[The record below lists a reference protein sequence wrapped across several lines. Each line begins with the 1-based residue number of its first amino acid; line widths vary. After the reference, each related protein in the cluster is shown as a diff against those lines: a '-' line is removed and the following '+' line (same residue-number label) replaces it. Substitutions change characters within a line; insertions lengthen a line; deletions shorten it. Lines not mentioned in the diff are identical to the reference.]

1 MKCIKIN
8 PITKIYPLL
17 ILIVITVFPTTS
29 FGETFTL
36 NSCPATTDLFDHMS
50 EQIDDRIEG
59 VTVSNATKAIFSTRG
74 NLTSPWVRSSTAWT
88 NNGSSID
95 WTGMSPWNS
104 RGGYTRAG
112 TLITPR
118 HIALAN
124 HYSLSVGDTVL
135 FVDDDNNTETRT
147 VSSVRRVLTTDI
159 QIAKLNSDL
168 PSSFTHYPILD
179 NETFEKYL
187 SDGYNMND
195 STLPSVM
202 FDQQDHAI
210 VKNTRKSELISGS
223 FLGHSTS
230 TEVTRATFNEN
241 LIGGDS
247 GNPGFVLIGGKPVL
261 LLTHLSSVAGPSYP
275 FHKDDIQNSIDSM
288 GGSYQLS
295 DIDLECFNAP
305 IVLDGSSTFS
315 VVEDA
320 PNGTSVGTVGIK
332 HNVDEDTPYF
342 TFSGGN
348 DDGLLAINSG
358 TGEVTIAN
366 STLINSSSFPR
377 TVIVMVEENGEGGKA
392 SIGSYN
398 VRINSY
404 PFFDSLEYNFDV
416 DEYSNVNTVVGDT
429 SATDAQSDALTYTIL
444 SGNVAGIFAINAT
457 TGVITVANK
466 NLLDFETNSI
476 HSLIVQA
483 QESVSANTL
492 SVDVPVNISVND
504 LNYDFGEE
512 NYAFEIEELDANNAI
527 VGSVTATIVDDVEDI
542 SEIYYQ
548 IIAGNDDEIFE
559 IDSATG
565 AITIVDNTDL
575 DGNNI
580 YNLSIGVGDGMGSD
594 VLTSVSATINIT
606 SNTRPTL
613 SFESNSSAVTTYAVT
628 EGSSITMEFLL
639 SDTYSK
645 VIIASLS
652 QTSGSAILGSDYIL
666 SASTITFAPGETS
679 KTVTLTALTDSLSE
693 SSETV
698 LLQLVDSAR
707 VTYGDHS
714 NAFITIT
721 NKAPTSSGGGGGS
734 RSSSNNKDDSND
746 IDSETA
752 VESIIAKSTE
762 TLTPPSTTL
771 PTNPAQILALIA
783 DLRAQ
788 IQVLIAQQ
796 SGTAPTTQTAPYTRD
811 LDLSAEG
818 ADVTQL
824 QNFLISRG
832 HAISAGAT
840 GYFGPQ
846 TQAAL
851 IQFQLAN
858 DIAPA
863 VGYFGPIT
871 RAFIATLPTSN

>member
-1 MKCIKIN
+1 M
-8 PITKIYPLL
+8 KIYPLL

-36 NSCPATTDLFDHMS
+36 NSCPETTDLFDHMS
-50 EQIDDRIEG
+50 EQVDDRIEG

-74 NLTSPWVRSSTAWT
+74 NLASPWVRSSTAWT
-88 NNGSSID
+88 NNGSPID

-118 HIALAN
+118 HIALAH
-124 HYSLSVGDTVL
+124 HYPLSAGDTVL
-135 FVDDDNNTETRT
+135 FVDSDNNTETRT
-147 VSSVRRVLTTDI
+147 VSSVQRVLTTDI
-159 QIAKLNSDL
+159 QIAKLSSDL

-210 VKNTRKSELISGS
+210 VKDTRKSRLISGS
-223 FLGHSTS
+223 FLGHSPS
-230 TEVTRATFNEN
+230 TEATRATFNET

-261 LLTHLSSVAGPSYP
+261 VLTHHYSSGGPSYP
-275 FHKDDIQNSIDSM
+275 FYKDDIQNIIDSM

-295 DIDLECFNAP
+295 DIDLACFDAP

-332 HNVDEDTPYF
+332 HNVDGDTPYF
-342 TFSGGN
+342 TFSSGN
-348 DDGLLAINSG
+348 TDDSLAINSG

-377 TVIVMVEENGEGGKA
+377 TVTVMVEENGEGGKA
-392 SIGSYN
+392 SIGTYN
-398 VRINSY
+398 VSINSY

-416 DEYSNVNTVVGDT
+416 DEHSNVSTVVGDT
-429 SATDAQSDALTYTIL
+429 SATDAQNDALTYTIL
-444 SGNVAGIFAINAT
+444 SGNDSGIFAINGT

-466 NLLDFETNSI
+466 DLLDFETSSE
-476 HSLIVQA
+476 HSLVVRA
-483 QESVSANTL
+483 QESVSANNL

-512 NYAFEIEELDANNAI
+512 SYAFEIEELDANDAS
-527 VGSVTATIVDDVEDI
+527 VGSVAATIADTLDI
-542 SEIYYQ
+542 SEVYYQ
-548 IIAGNDDEIFE
+548 IIAGNDDGIFA

-565 AITIVDNTDL
+565 VITVVDNTDL

-580 YNLSIGVGDGMGSD
+580 YNLSIGVGNGMGSD
-594 VLTSVSATINIT
+594 VLTSVSATINVT
-606 SNTRPTL
+606 FDTRPTL
-613 SFESNSSAVTTYAVT
+613 SFESNSSSVTTYAVT
-628 EGSSITMEFLL
+628 EGSSVAMNFLL
-639 SDTYSK
+639 SNPYSK

-652 QTSGSAILGSDYIL
+652 QTSGSAILGSDYTL
-666 SASTITFAPGETS
+666 SASTLTFAPGETS
-679 KTVTLTALTDSLSE
+679 KIVTLTALTDSLSE

-698 LLQLVDSAR
+698 LLQLADSTR

-721 NKAPTSSGGGGGS
+721 NKAPTSSGGGGGGGGGGGS
-734 RSSSNNKDDSND
+734 RSSSSKKA
-746 IDSETA
+746 ETTVAA
-752 VESIIAKSTE
+752 VTTTSPVTN
-762 TLTPPSTTL
+762 LTALPTATL
-771 PTNPAQILALIA
+771 PTNTTQILALIA
-783 DLRAQ
+783 DLQAQ
-788 IQVLIAQQ
+788 IQAIIAEQG
-796 SGTAPTTQTAPYTRD
+796 GTTPATPTPYTRD
-811 LDLSAEG
+811 LDLNMEG
-818 ADVTQL
+818 PDVTTL
-824 QNFLISRG
+824 QNFLMTQGMTIP
-832 HAISAGAT
+832 AGAT

-858 DIAPA
+858 NITPA
-863 VGYFGPIT
+863 TGYFGPIT

>member
-1 MKCIKIN
+1 MKCVKIN

-50 EQIDDRIEG
+50 EQVDDRIEG
-59 VTVSNATKAIFSTRG
+59 VTASNSTKAIFSTRG
-74 NLTSPWVRSSTAWT
+74 NLASPWVRSSTAWT
-88 NNGSSID
+88 NNGSPID

-118 HIALAN
+118 HIALAH
-124 HYSLSVGDTVL
+124 HYPLSAGDTVL
-135 FVDDDNNTETRT
+135 FVDEDNNTETRT
-147 VSSVRRVLTTDI
+147 VSSVQRVLLTDI
-159 QIAKLNSDL
+159 QIAKLSSDL

-179 NETFEKYL
+179 NDTFEKYL

-195 STLPSVM
+195 NILPSVM

-210 VKNTRKSELISGS
+210 VRDTGKSRLISGS
-223 FLGHSTS
+223 GFRHSPS
-230 TEVTRATFNEN
+230 TEVTRATFNET

-261 LLTHLSSVAGPSYP
+261 ILTHYTSSGGPSYP
-275 FHKDDIQNSIDSM
+275 FYKGDIQNVIDSM

-295 DIDLECFNAP
+295 DIDLACFDAP

-315 VVEDA
+315 VVEA
-320 PNGTSVGTVGIK
+320 AANGTSVGTVGIK

-342 TFSGGN
+342 TFSSGN
-348 DDGLLAINSG
+348 TDGALAINSG

-366 STLINSSSFPR
+366 STLINSSSFPKAV
-377 TVIVMVEENGEGGKA
+377 TVMVEENGEGGKA

-398 VRINSY
+398 VSINSY

-416 DEYSNVNTVVGDT
+416 DEYSNVSTVVGDT
-429 SATDAQSDALTYTIL
+429 GATDAQSDALTYTIL
-444 SGNVAGIFAINAT
+444 SGNDSGIFAINAT

-476 HSLIVQA
+476 HSLIVRA
-483 QESVSANTL
+483 QESVSANNL

-512 NYAFEIEELDANNAI
+512 SYAFEIEELEANNTS
-527 VGSVTATIVDDVEDI
+527 VGSVTATIVDTLDI
-542 SEIYYQ
+542 SGVYYQ
-548 IIAGNDDEIFE
+548 IIAGNDSGIFA

-575 DGNNI
+575 DGNNV

-594 VLTSVSATINIT
+594 VLTSVSATINVT

-613 SFESNSSAVTTYAVT
+613 SFESNSPSVTTYAVT
-628 EGSSITMEFLL
+628 EGSSVTMSFLL
-639 SDTYSK
+639 SGPYSK
-645 VIIASLS
+645 AIIASFS
-652 QTSGSAILGSDYIL
+652 QTSGSATLGSDYTL
-666 SASTITFAPGETS
+666 SASTLTFAPGETS
-679 KTVTLTALTDSLSE
+679 KIVTLTALTDSLSE

-698 LLQLVDSAR
+698 LLQLVDSTR

-721 NKAPTSSGGGGGS
+721 NKAPTSSGGGGGGGG
-734 RSSSNNKDDSND
+734 SSSKKA
-746 IDSETA
+746 ETTVA
-752 VESIIAKSTE
+752 ATVATTTSPVTNPAA
-762 TLTPPSTTL
+762 PPTALPTTL
-771 PTNPAQILALIA
+771 PTNTTQILALIA

-788 IQVLIAQQ
+788 IQAIIAQQ
-796 SGTAPTTQTAPYTRD
+796 GGTTPTTQTTQYTRD
-811 LDLSAEG
+811 LDLNMEG
-818 ADVTQL
+818 PDVTTL
-824 QNFLISRG
+824 QNFLMTQGMTIP
-832 HAISAGAT
+832 AGAT

-858 DIAPA
+858 NITPA
-863 VGYFGPIT
+863 TGYFGPIT
-871 RAFIATLPTSN
+871 RAFIATLPTTN